1 MSSQTTYQQLL
12 DASANFNIP
21 YVFQIPY
28 TSPVAPDKNNFVGV
42 AVKNMLIGTS
52 FNGKSYRLTDNT
64 GWKENSNSATIGTEY
79 NGYSI
84 SFQNAARVWINNA
97 GIVLSPGKYIINVV
111 LTTSGDQADKIFT
124 IRLASDTVSD
134 YGPRQSVYCFQGDM
148 YSANLS
154 WVLSFNDTTTLY
166 LQSWANDTINY
177 ADVRIQAIRIN

>member
-1 MSSQTTYQQLL
+1 
-12 DASANFNIP
+12 
-21 YVFQIPY
+21 
-28 TSPVAPDKNNFVGV
+28 
-42 AVKNMLIGTS
+42 ML
-52 FNGKSYRLTDNT
+52 
-64 GWKENSNSATIGTEY
+64 NSNLATIGTEY

-84 SFQNAARVWINNA
+84 SFQNAARAWINNA

-111 LTTSGDQADKIFT
+111 LTTSGDQADKMFT

-134 YGPRQSVYCFQGDM
+134 YGPRQSVYCLQGDM

-177 ADVRIQAIRIN
+177 TAVRIQAIRINRSFYTEINAI

>member
-28 TSPVAPDKNNFVGV
+28 TSPVAPDKNNIVGV

-52 FNGKSYRLTDNT
+52 FSGKSYRLTDNT

-84 SFQNAARVWINNA
+84 SFQNAAKAWINNA
-97 GIVLSPGKYIINVV
+97 GIVLSPGKYIINVA
-111 LTTSGDQADKIFT
+111 LTTSGGQAGKMFT

-134 YGPRQSVYCFQGDM
+134 YGPRQSVYCLQGDM

-177 ADVRIQAIRIN
+177 TATRIQAIRIN